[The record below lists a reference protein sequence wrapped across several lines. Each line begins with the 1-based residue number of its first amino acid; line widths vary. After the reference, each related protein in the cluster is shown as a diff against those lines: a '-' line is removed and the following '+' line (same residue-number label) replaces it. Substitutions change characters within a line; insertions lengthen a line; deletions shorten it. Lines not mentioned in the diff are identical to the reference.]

1 MDTRQECDY
10 ELIPMSPIR
19 RLEQRMERLESSPA
33 FDQKEIFKDVMEII
47 KMNQMLVDE
56 VIKANDSLRM
66 ELSRLPGKIEEL
78 IVNIKEIVD
87 FIKSSGEEQSSEV
100 TKEAMKPVVDKLDE
114 MVKIN
119 RTMTEKSDSM
129 LELLDEIGNKL
140 KRPSTTTM
148 PLRPLMPQVRPSPMG
163 QPLRTI
169 RPI

>member
-1 MDTRQECDY
+1 
-10 ELIPMSPIR
+10 
-19 RLEQRMERLESSPA
+19 
-33 FDQKEIFKDVMEII
+33 
-47 KMNQMLVDE
+47 
-56 VIKANDSLRM
+56 
-66 ELSRLPGKIEEL
+66 L

>member
-1 MDTRQECDY
+1 MDNRQEGDY

-100 TKEAMKPVVDKLDE
+100 TKEAMKPVVDKLTE
-114 MVKIN
+114 MVQIN
-119 RTMTEKSDSM
+119 KTMTEKNDSM
-129 LELLDEIGNKL
+129 LELLDEIGNRL
-140 KRPSTTTM
+140 KRPSTTPM
-148 PLRPLMPQVRPSPMG
+148 PLRPLLLQPRPVQMN

-169 RPI
+169 KPI